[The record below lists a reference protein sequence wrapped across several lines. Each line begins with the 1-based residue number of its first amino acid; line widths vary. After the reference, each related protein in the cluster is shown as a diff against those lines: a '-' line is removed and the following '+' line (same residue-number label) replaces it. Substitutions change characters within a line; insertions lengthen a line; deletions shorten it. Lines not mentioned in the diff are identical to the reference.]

1 MVPLHELPL
10 WASVLVSSA
19 LVFGFLGGGFWLG
32 RRRAHLESGKEAGPV
47 GAAAGACL
55 GLLAFLLAF
64 TFSMAASRLDSR
76 KALVLEESNA
86 IGTAW
91 LRADFL
97 DDARRDAAKRLLETY
112 VDVRLSVKHA
122 ADVGAA
128 LERSEAIQAQL
139 WTIVVEAQDS
149 PLIRPFA
156 DAINEVID
164 VHTKRV
170 VFGMQYHIPTQIWL
184 VFFLVAVMAMT
195 SLGYMFGL
203 AGSFRYPV
211 SFALAVAFSAV
222 IYLIADIDRPSEGYV
237 VVDLQ
242 PLRDVRDGFHRTR
255 PNQSMM
261 NG

>member
-1 MVPLHELPL
+1 LHQLPL
-10 WASVLVSSA
+10 WASVLISSS
-19 LVFGFLGGGFWLG
+19 LVFGFLGVGFWLG
-32 RRRAHLESGKEAGPV
+32 RRRAHLESGKDAGPV

-64 TFSMAASRLDSR
+64 TFSMAASRLDAR

-97 DDARRDAAKRLLETY
+97 DGPQRDSARQLLETY
-112 VDVRLSVKHA
+112 VDVRLSVTQA
-122 ADVGAA
+122 ADLEAA
-128 LERSEAIQAQL
+128 LERSETIQTQL
-139 WTIVVEAQDS
+139 WEVVVEARDAPS
-149 PLIRPFA
+149 IRLFA
-156 DAINEVID
+156 ESINAVID

-170 VFGMQYHIPTQIWL
+170 VFGMQYHIPGQIWL

-211 SFALAVAFSAV
+211 SVALAVAFSAV
-222 IYLIADIDRPSEGYV
+222 IYASSCLGV
-237 VVDLQ
+237 C
-242 PLRDVRDGFHRTR
+242 PLL
-255 PNQSMM
+255 
-261 NG
+261 